1 MLRAPPRLAAKTGG
15 KGVDVLYDERA
26 GVTAGE
32 KFKDSD
38 LIGIPLRVV
47 VSKKT
52 LIDGKFEI
60 KYRATGETQF
70 VAKDELL
77 AMVKR

>member
-1 MLRAPPRLAAKTGG
+1 MASEANLLYDALLDQGIE
-15 KGVDVLYDERA
+15 VLYDERK
-26 GVTAGE
+26 GITPGE

-52 LIDGKFEI
+52 VAEKKLEVVE
-60 KYRATGETQF
+60 RVSGE
-70 VAKDELL
+70 VAHMNKEEFFALL
-77 AMVKR
+77 KK